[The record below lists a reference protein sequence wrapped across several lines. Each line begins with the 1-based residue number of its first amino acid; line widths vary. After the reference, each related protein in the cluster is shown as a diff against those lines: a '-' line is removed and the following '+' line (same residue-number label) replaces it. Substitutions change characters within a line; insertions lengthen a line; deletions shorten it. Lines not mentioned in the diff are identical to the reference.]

1 MQHKSNDINDLF
13 SGKDIYPLDNLS
25 KSNRWV
31 ILADNMCWS
40 DIEAEYNKRLKNQKS
55 GAGNKPA
62 RLVIGA
68 LIIKHLTCLSDEE
81 TIVTISENPYMQ
93 YLVGL
98 KYFTSNPI
106 CSPELFVHVRKRID
120 DKFFNTLTQSLEK
133 KHSDKDKDNSDG
145 NAPISADESTITID
159 EDNQKHSGVM
169 KIDATCTD
177 AEVRY
182 PTDVYLIEDASRE
195 IERLSQKLCARN
207 GMKQQKSNRGNVRSA
222 FVLFLKKKHKGT
234 KLVNSTKERMLH
246 FLSLNIKHFTDLIGR
261 VSTDVFKCFNRTDI
275 RNFKTLKIVFE
286 QQKMMFK
293 EKVHS
298 CLNRIVSIF
307 QPHIRPIVRGKA
319 KAKVEFGA
327 KVGLSVVDGYSYVDH
342 VSWDAYNESSD
353 MLLQIE
359 LYRERFG
366 YYPQEIQADKIY
378 LNKQNRAALKR
389 LHIDC
394 HCSPLGRPPKIT
406 DPQAIEERRKASAS
420 RNEVEAAFGTAKR
433 IFRANNI
440 RAKLPETSL
449 SWIGACFYA
458 KNLKKFLKELLW
470 LIFQIMSQNKLR

>member
-159 EDNQKHSGVM
+159 EDNQKHSGIM

-182 PTDVYLIEDASRE
+182 PTDVYLLEDANRE
-195 IERLSQKLCARN
+195 MERITNKCCDKNSIKKPHTYR
-207 GMKQQKSNRGNVRSA
+207 SHTRSA
-222 FVLFLKKKHKGT
+222 FVMFPKRKHKGK
-234 KLVNSTKERMLH
+234 KLIKVTKERMLH
-246 FLSLNIKHFTDLIGR
+246 LLSRDIQGFITTIGS
-261 VSTDVFKCFNRTDI
+261 VSTDALKHLSKTDF
-275 RNFKTLKIVFE
+275 RNLWTLMKVYQ
-286 QQKMMFK
+286 QQKEMFDNNI
-293 EKVHS
+293 HT
-298 CLNRIVSIF
+298 CMDRIISIF

-319 KAKVEFGA
+319 KANVEFGA
-327 KVGLSVVDGYSYVDH
+327 KIGISVVNGYSYVDH
-342 VSWDAYNESSD
+342 ISWDSYNESSD
-353 MLLQIE
+353 LTLQIE
-359 LYRERFG
+359 QYKKRFK
-366 YYPQEIQADKIY
+366 YYPEEIQADKIY
-378 LNKQNRAALKR
+378 LNKENRSLLKR
-389 LHIDC
+389 LHINC
-394 HCSPLGRPPKIT
+394 FCSPLGRPPKET
-406 DPQAIEERRKASAS
+406 DPKDL
-420 RNEVEAAFGTAKR
+420 G
-433 IFRANNI
+433 
-440 RAKLPETSL
+440 
-449 SWIGACFYA
+449 G
-458 KNLKKFLKELLW
+458 
-470 LIFQIMSQNKLR
+470 